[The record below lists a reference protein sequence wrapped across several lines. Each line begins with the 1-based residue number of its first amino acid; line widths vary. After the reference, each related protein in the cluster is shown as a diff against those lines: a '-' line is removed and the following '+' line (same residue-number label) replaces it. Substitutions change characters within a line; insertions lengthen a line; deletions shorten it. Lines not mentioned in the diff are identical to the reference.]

1 LYIESDKYLGLSKGG
16 GKVPIGEY
24 LELFAQLSLVSE
36 PTSPI
41 MLSKVLFLSNIQ
53 EQTFK

>member
-1 LYIESDKYLGLSKGG
+1 LYIEFNKYLGLSQGG

-36 PTSPI
+36 PTPPI
-41 MLSKVLFLSNIQ
+41 MLSKILFVSN
-53 EQTFK
+53 TGF